1 MKRVIAF
8 IIVLVISNMAFAQ
21 QDFKSDTIQNSSVNK
36 KSPAKRYQ
44 GIIETGYSWGLG
56 EWGQSVFR
64 FNVIVAIRLPH
75 YSIGIGTGFSI
86 LNQYQYQFNGI
97 RFDYQVPIFLDNR
110 IYFSNKR
117 IRPYLAFGIGLSIVT
132 HDMQADRSLFLNS
145 STGIFWKIS
154 DKISLIIGIVYESYK
169 IGYGTYSPP
178 YYLFS
183 YFNEKSNSLGINIGI
198 SF

>member
-1 MKRVIAF
+1 MKKVIAF
-8 IIVLVISNMAFAQ
+8 IIVLAISNMAFAQ
-21 QDFKSDTIQNSSVNK
+21 QDFKSDATQNSSVNK

-64 FNVIVAIRLPH
+64 FNAINAIKLPH

-86 LNQYQYQFNGI
+86 LNQYQNQFNAI
-97 RFDYQVPIFLDNR
+97 RFHYQVPIFLDNR

-117 IRPYLAFGIGLSIVT
+117 IRPYLAFGIGLSIVA
-132 HDMQADRSLFLNS
+132 HDMLGDLSLFLNS

-154 DKISLIIGIVYESYK
+154 DRVSLIIGIAYESYNIK
-169 IGYGTYSPP
+169 YEDIPKKYSK
-178 YYLFS
+178 Y
-183 YFNEKSNSLGINIGI
+183 SNSLGFNIGI